1 MTFEEMQNYLN
12 NVQMQLPESK
22 IMNALLVCFKDTKA
36 LEDSIRNI
44 EKALFETQTAL
55 NELITKWNIKEGAV
69 EDPVYETV
77 EDSNSENSIFQ
88 DDLITKSSNI
98 IQGDPEANV

>member
-22 IMNALLVCFKDTKA
+22 IMNALLVCFKDTKS
-36 LEDSIRNI
+36 LEDSVRKI

-69 EDPVYETV
+69 ESDSVYEETT
-77 EDSNSENSIFQ
+77 EASNENDSIFK
-88 DDLITKSSNI
+88 DELITKSPNI
-98 IQGDPEANV
+98 IIGEE